1 MFERFSDRA
10 RRVVVLAHEEARLLD
25 HNYIG
30 TEHILLGL
38 IHEGGGVAARALQEL
53 GISLEQMREQVEQAA
68 GRGSTRPSGHIPFT
82 PRVKKVLELSLREA
96 LHLGQNYIGTGHLL
110 LGVVREEEGPA
121 QGGVA
126 TKVLVGLGT
135 DLTQVRRQVIAQ
147 LREPSDEGP
156 LLGEASADVVL
167 GESPAQGPLL
177 GERLAQGPLLGEPPA
192 QGPLGEPAG
201 QGPLGEPA
209 AQVPLLGR
217 PTAGSQPLQTS
228 GPPPAPRYPVP
239 DILGALA
246 SITDRLTAIER
257 RLGIP
262 GSAAP
267 AVNYDEQ
274 IEMVRSTKVA
284 AIKAQDFEKAAI
296 LRDQEKELTAQ
307 KEAAGKEPEPPADV
321 VSVVDD
327 LARLRGQ
334 VTRLQ
339 GLLRRHGID
348 PEEPAASAE

>member
-53 GISLEQMREQVEQAA
+53 GISLESMREQVEQAA

-156 LLGEASADVVL
+156 LLGDASADVVL
-167 GESPAQGPLL
+167 GESPAQG
-177 GERLAQGPLLGEPPA
+177 LLGEPPA
-192 QGPLGEPAG
+192 QGLLGEPAG

-209 AQVPLLGR
+209 AQGPLLGR

-228 GPPPAPRYPVP
+228 GPAPAPRYPAP

-246 SITDRLTAIER
+246 SITDRLTAIEQ

>member
-53 GISLEQMREQVEQAA
+53 GISLEAMRKQVEQAA
-68 GRGSTRPSGHIPFT
+68 GRGNTRPSGHIPFT

-121 QGGVA
+121 EGGVA
-126 TKVLVGLGT
+126 AKVLTGLGT
-135 DLTQVRRQVIAQ
+135 DLTEVRRQVIAQ

-156 LLGEASADVVL
+156 VL
-167 GESPAQGPLL
+167 GQSAADNLPAEPSDQPPSGAAAPGPSP
-177 GERLAQGPLLGEPPA
+177 
-192 QGPLGEPAG
+192 
-201 QGPLGEPA
+201 
-209 AQVPLLGR
+209 
-217 PTAGSQPLQTS
+217 
-228 GPPPAPRYPVP
+228 GPPTGPGPGGPSP
-239 DILGALA
+239 DILNALV
-246 SITDRLTAIER
+246 SIADRLTAIEQ
-257 RLGIP
+257 RLDISGP
-262 GSAAP
+262 AAP

-274 IEMVRSTKVA
+274 IEMVRQAKVA

-307 KEAAGKEPEPPADV
+307 KEAAGQEPKPPGDV
-321 VSVVDD
+321 VSSAQET
-327 LARLRGQ
+327 ARLRGQ
-334 VTRLQ
+334 VTRMQ
-339 GLLRRHGID
+339 ALLRRHGID
-348 PEEPAASAE
+348 PDEPAASAE

>member
-53 GISLEQMREQVEQAA
+53 GISLEAMREQVEQAA

-96 LHLGQNYIGTGHLL
+96 LHLGQNYIGTAHLL

-121 QGGVA
+121 EGGVA
-126 TKVLVGLGT
+126 AKVLSGLGT

-156 LLGEASADVVL
+156 LLGQSSADD
-167 GESPAQGPLL
+167 PL
-177 GERLAQGPLLGEPPA
+177 A
-192 QGPLGEPAG
+192 EPAG
-201 QGPLGEPA
+201 QPPA
-209 AQVPLLGR
+209 AEAAADP
-217 PTAGSQPLQTS
+217 S
-228 GPPPAPRYPVP
+228 GPGTGGASP
-239 DILGALA
+239 DVLNALV
-246 SITDRLTAIER
+246 SIADRLTAIEQ
-257 RLGIP
+257 RLGISGP
-262 GSAAP
+262 AAP

-274 IEMVRSTKVA
+274 IEMVRQAKVA

-307 KEAAGKEPEPPADV
+307 KEAVAKEPKLPGDV
-321 VSVVDD
+321 VSVVEET
-327 LARLRGQ
+327 ARLRGQ
-334 VTRLQ
+334 VTRMQ
-339 GLLRRHGID
+339 ALLRRHGID

>member
-38 IHEGGGVAARALQEL
+38 VHEGGGVAAQALQEL
-53 GISLEQMREQVEQAA
+53 GISLEAMREQVEQAA

-126 TKVLVGLGT
+126 AKVLTGLGT

-156 LLGEASADVVL
+156 LLGQSSAGDLLAEPSDQPSGEAAS
-167 GESPAQGPLL
+167 GPS
-177 GERLAQGPLLGEPPA
+177 QSPPA
-192 QGPLGEPAG
+192 GPDTG
-201 QGPLGEPA
+201 GP
-209 AQVPLLGR
+209 
-217 PTAGSQPLQTS
+217 S
-228 GPPPAPRYPVP
+228 P
-239 DILGALA
+239 DIMNALV
-246 SITDRLTAIER
+246 SIADRLTAIEQ
-257 RLGIP
+257 RLGISGP
-262 GSAAP
+262 AAP

-274 IEMVRSTKVA
+274 IEMMRLAKVA

-307 KEAAGKEPEPPADV
+307 KEAAVKEPKPAGDV
-321 VSVVDD
+321 MASVAET
-327 LARLRGQ
+327 ARLRGQ
-334 VTRLQ
+334 VARMQT
-339 GLLRRHGID
+339 LLRRHGID
-348 PEEPAASAE
+348 PDEPAASAE

>member
-38 IHEGGGVAARALQEL
+38 VHEGGGVAARALQEL
-53 GISLEQMREQVEQAA
+53 GISLEAMREQVEQAA

-121 QGGVA
+121 EGGVA
-126 TKVLVGLGT
+126 AKVLTGLGT

-156 LLGEASADVVL
+156 LLGQSSAGDALAEFSDQPSGEAAP
-167 GESPAQGPLL
+167 GASPSPPMGP
-177 GERLAQGPLLGEPPA
+177 GT
-192 QGPLGEPAG
+192 
-201 QGPLGEPA
+201 
-209 AQVPLLGR
+209 GR
-217 PTAGSQPLQTS
+217 PWPG
-228 GPPPAPRYPVP
+228 
-239 DILGALA
+239 IMNALV
-246 SITDRLTAIER
+246 SIADRLTTIEQ
-257 RLGIP
+257 RLGISGP
-262 GSAAP
+262 AAP

-274 IEMVRSTKVA
+274 IEMVRLAKVA

-296 LRDQEKELTAQ
+296 LRDQEQELTAQ
-307 KEAAGKEPEPPADV
+307 KEAAAQEPKPPGDV
-321 VSVVDD
+321 VLSVEET
-327 LARLRGQ
+327 ARLRGQ
-334 VTRLQ
+334 VARMQ
-339 GLLRRHGID
+339 ALLHRHGID
-348 PEEPAASAE
+348 PDEPAASAE

>member
-38 IHEGGGVAARALQEL
+38 VHEGGGVAARALQEL
-53 GISLEQMREQVEQAA
+53 GISLEAMREQVEQAA

-110 LGVVREEEGPA
+110 LGVVREEEDPA
-121 QGGVA
+121 EGGVA
-126 TKVLVGLGT
+126 AKVLTGLGT

-156 LLGEASADVVL
+156 LLGQSSADDAL
-167 GESPAQGPLL
+167 AESSDQPSGEAAPGASPSPPTGPGTGGPLP
-177 GERLAQGPLLGEPPA
+177 G
-192 QGPLGEPAG
+192 
-201 QGPLGEPA
+201 
-209 AQVPLLGR
+209 
-217 PTAGSQPLQTS
+217 
-228 GPPPAPRYPVP
+228 
-239 DILGALA
+239 IMNALA
-246 SITDRLTAIER
+246 SIADRLTTIEQ
-257 RLGIP
+257 RLGISGP
-262 GSAAP
+262 AAP

-274 IEMVRSTKVA
+274 IEMVRLAKVA

-307 KEAAGKEPEPPADV
+307 KEAAAKEPKPPGDV
-321 VSVVDD
+321 GSSVEET
-327 LARLRGQ
+327 ARLRGQ
-334 VTRLQ
+334 VARMQ
-339 GLLRRHGID
+339 ALLHQHGID
-348 PEEPAASAE
+348 PDEPTASAE

>member
-25 HNYIG
+25 HSYIG

-38 IHEGGGVAARALQEL
+38 VHEGGGVAARALQEL
-53 GISLEQMREQVEQAA
+53 GISLDALREQVEQAA

-121 QGGVA
+121 EGGVA
-126 TKVLVGLGT
+126 AKVLTGLGT

-156 LLGEASADVVL
+156 LLGQPSADDL
-167 GESPAQGPLL
+167 PAEPSGQPPSGEAASGPSQGPPTDP
-177 GERLAQGPLLGEPPA
+177 GTVGPW
-192 QGPLGEPAG
+192 
-201 QGPLGEPA
+201 
-209 AQVPLLGR
+209 
-217 PTAGSQPLQTS
+217 
-228 GPPPAPRYPVP
+228 P
-239 DILGALA
+239 DIMNALV
-246 SITDRLTAIER
+246 SIAGRLTAIEQ
-257 RLGIP
+257 RLGISEP
-262 GSAAP
+262 AAP

-274 IEMVRSTKVA
+274 IEMVRLAKVA

-307 KEAAGKEPEPPADV
+307 KEAAAKDPQPPGDV
-321 VSVVDD
+321 VSPVEET
-327 LARLRGQ
+327 ARLRGQ
-334 VTRLQ
+334 VARMQ
-339 GLLRRHGID
+339 ALLRRHGIEPD
-348 PEEPAASAE
+348 GPAASAE

>member
-53 GISLEQMREQVEQAA
+53 GISLEAMREEVERAA

-110 LGVVREEEGPA
+110 LGVVREEENPA
-121 QGGVA
+121 EGGVA
-126 TKVLVGLGT
+126 AKVLVGLGT
-135 DLTQVRRQVIAQ
+135 DLKQVRRQVIVQ

-156 LLGEASADVVL
+156 LLGEASPD
-167 GESPAQGPLL
+167 S
-177 GERLAQGPLLGEPPA
+177 
-192 QGPLGEPAG
+192 PLGEPTP
-201 QGPLGEPA
+201 QGPLRREPAPQIPLRGEPA
-209 AQVPLLGR
+209 GRVPRFGR
-217 PTAGSQPLQTS
+217 SAARSQPLQAPGS
-228 GPPPAPRYPVP
+228 APAPGAAGPSP
-239 DILGALA
+239 DILSALA
-246 SITDRLTAIER
+246 SITDRLTAIEH

-267 AVNYDEQ
+267 AVDYDEQ
-274 IEMVRSTKVA
+274 IEMVRSAKIA

-307 KEAAGKEPEPPADV
+307 KEAADKEPKPPADI

-327 LARLRGQ
+327 VGRLRGQ

-339 GLLRRHGID
+339 DLLRRHGID
-348 PEEPAASAE
+348 PEEPTASAE

>member
-38 IHEGGGVAARALQEL
+38 VHEGGGVAARALQEL
-53 GISLEQMREQVEQAA
+53 GISLEAMREQVEQAA

-121 QGGVA
+121 EGGVA
-126 TKVLVGLGT
+126 AKVLTGLGT

-156 LLGEASADVVL
+156 LLGQSSAGDPLAESSGQPSGDAAS
-167 GESPAQGPLL
+167 GPLQSHPA
-177 GERLAQGPLLGEPPA
+177 GPGPGGPL
-192 QGPLGEPAG
+192 
-201 QGPLGEPA
+201 
-209 AQVPLLGR
+209 
-217 PTAGSQPLQTS
+217 
-228 GPPPAPRYPVP
+228 P
-239 DILGALA
+239 DIMSGLA
-246 SITDRLTAIER
+246 SIAERLTVIEQ
-257 RLGIP
+257 RLGISGP
-262 GSAAP
+262 AAP

-274 IEMVRSTKVA
+274 IEMVRLAKVA

-307 KEAAGKEPEPPADV
+307 KEAAAQEPKPPGGV
-321 VSVVDD
+321 VSPVEET
-327 LARLRGQ
+327 ARLRGQ
-334 VTRLQ
+334 VARMQ
-339 GLLRRHGID
+339 ALLHRHGID
-348 PEEPAASAE
+348 PDEPAASAE

>member
-38 IHEGGGVAARALQEL
+38 VHEGGGVAARALQEL
-53 GISLEQMREQVEQAA
+53 GISLDAMREQVEQAA

-121 QGGVA
+121 EGGVA
-126 TKVLVGLGT
+126 AKVLTGLGT
-135 DLTQVRRQVIAQ
+135 GLTQVRRQVIAQ

-156 LLGEASADVVL
+156 LLGQSSADDMPAESSDQPPS
-167 GESPAQGPLL
+167 GEAASGPAQGPPT
-177 GERLAQGPLLGEPPA
+177 GPGA
-192 QGPLGEPAG
+192 GGPW
-201 QGPLGEPA
+201 
-209 AQVPLLGR
+209 
-217 PTAGSQPLQTS
+217 
-228 GPPPAPRYPVP
+228 P
-239 DILGALA
+239 DIMNALV
-246 SITDRLTAIER
+246 SIADRLTVIEQ
-257 RLGIP
+257 RLGISGP
-262 GSAAP
+262 AAP

-274 IEMVRSTKVA
+274 IEMVRLAKVA

-307 KEAAGKEPEPPADV
+307 KEAAAKEPKPPGDV
-321 VSVVDD
+321 VSSVEET
-327 LARLRGQ
+327 ARLRGQ
-334 VTRLQ
+334 VARMQ
-339 GLLRRHGID
+339 ALLRRHGID
-348 PEEPAASAE
+348 PDGPAASAE

>member
-38 IHEGGGVAARALQEL
+38 MHEGGGVAARALEEL
-53 GISLEQMREQVEQAA
+53 GISLEAMREQVERTA

-121 QGGVA
+121 KDGIA

-135 DLTQVRRQVIAQ
+135 DLTQVRRQVIPL

-156 LLGEASADVVL
+156 LTQDTVAEPLLPVGPSFPGLPQPTPTAPEPVLASA
-167 GESPAQGPLL
+167 
-177 GERLAQGPLLGEPPA
+177 
-192 QGPLGEPAG
+192 
-201 QGPLGEPA
+201 
-209 AQVPLLGR
+209 R
-217 PTAGSQPLQTS
+217 PS
-228 GPPPAPRYPVP
+228 P
-239 DILGALA
+239 DILNALS
-246 SITDRLTAIER
+246 SITDRLTAIEQ
-257 RLGIP
+257 RLGVP
-262 GSAAP
+262 EPSSP
-267 AVNYDEQ
+267 PVRYDEQ
-274 IEMVRSTKVA
+274 IEMVRSAKVA

-296 LRDQEKELTAQ
+296 LRDQEKELNAQ
-307 KEAAGKEPEPPADV
+307 KEAADQEPKPPTDV
-321 VSVVDD
+321 LSVVDEVT
-327 LARLRGQ
+327 RLRGQ
-334 VTRLQ
+334 VARLQ
-339 GLLRRHGID
+339 GLLRQHGID
-348 PEEPAASAE
+348 PEESSAVAE

>member
-38 IHEGGGVAARALQEL
+38 VHEGGGVAARALQEL
-53 GISLEQMREQVEQAA
+53 GISLDAMREQVEQAA

-121 QGGVA
+121 EGGMA
-126 TKVLVGLGT
+126 AKVLTGLGT

-156 LLGEASADVVL
+156 LLGQSSVDDL
-167 GESPAQGPLL
+167 PA
-177 GERLAQGPLLGEPPA
+177 
-192 QGPLGEPAG
+192 EPAD
-201 QGPLGEPA
+201 QPPSGEA
-209 AQVPLLGR
+209 A
-217 PTAGSQPLQTS
+217 S
-228 GPPPAPRYPVP
+228 GPAPGLPAGPGTGGPWP
-239 DILGALA
+239 DIMNALI
-246 SITDRLTAIER
+246 SIADRLTVIEK
-257 RLGIP
+257 RLGISGP
-262 GSAAP
+262 AAP

-274 IEMVRSTKVA
+274 IEMVRLAKVA

-307 KEAAGKEPEPPADV
+307 KEAAAKEPKPPGGV
-321 VSVVDD
+321 VSSVAET
-327 LARLRGQ
+327 ARLRGQ
-334 VTRLQ
+334 VARMQ
-339 GLLRRHGID
+339 ALLRRHGIEPD
-348 PEEPAASAE
+348 GPAASSE

>member
-38 IHEGGGVAARALQEL
+38 AHEGGGVAARALQEL
-53 GISLEQMREQVEQAA
+53 GISLEAMREQVEQAA

-121 QGGVA
+121 EGGVA
-126 TKVLVGLGT
+126 AKVLTGLGT

-156 LLGEASADVVL
+156 LLGQPSAGDALAESSDQPSGEAAPGPSQ
-167 GESPAQGPLL
+167 SPPTGPGTGGPL
-177 GERLAQGPLLGEPPA
+177 
-192 QGPLGEPAG
+192 
-201 QGPLGEPA
+201 
-209 AQVPLLGR
+209 
-217 PTAGSQPLQTS
+217 
-228 GPPPAPRYPVP
+228 P
-239 DILGALA
+239 DIVNALA
-246 SITDRLTAIER
+246 SIADRLTTIEQ
-257 RLGIP
+257 RLGISGP
-262 GSAAP
+262 AAP

-274 IEMVRSTKVA
+274 IEMVRLAKVA

-307 KEAAGKEPEPPADV
+307 KEAAAKEPKPPGDV
-321 VSVVDD
+321 VSPVEET
-327 LARLRGQ
+327 ARLRGQ
-334 VTRLQ
+334 VARMQ
-339 GLLRRHGID
+339 ALLHRHGID
-348 PEEPAASAE
+348 PDEPAASAE

>member
-53 GISLEQMREQVEQAA
+53 GISLESMREQVEQAA

-121 QGGVA
+121 KSGVA
-126 TKVLVGLGT
+126 AKVLVGLGT

-167 GESPAQGPLL
+167 GEPQAQAPLL
-177 GERLAQGPLLGEPPA
+177 GESPA
-192 QGPLGEPAG
+192 QGPLGEPAA

-209 AQVPLLGR
+209 AQGPLLGESPAQGPLLGR
-217 PTAGSQPLQTS
+217 PTTGSQPLQTS
-228 GPPPAPRYPVP
+228 GPAPAPRYPVP

>member
-38 IHEGGGVAARALQEL
+38 IHEGGGVAARALQQL
-53 GISLEQMREQVEQAA
+53 GISLEAMREQVEQIA

-110 LGVVREEEGPA
+110 LGVVREEESPA
-121 QGGVA
+121 EGGVA
-126 TKVLVGLGT
+126 VRVLEALGT
-135 DLTQVRRQVIAQ
+135 ELMQVRRQVIAQ

-156 LLGEASADVVL
+156 LLGETPA
-167 GESPAQGPLL
+167 ESP
-177 GERLAQGPLLGEPPA
+177 LGEPPS
-192 QGPLGEPAG
+192 E
-201 QGPLGEPA
+201 
-209 AQVPLLGR
+209 VPLLGDPAVRGPRAGR
-217 PTAGSQPLQTS
+217 PVPGGQPLQA
-228 GPPPAPRYPVP
+228 PVPAPAAAAPAP
-239 DILGALA
+239 DIMGALA
-246 SITDRLTAIER
+246 SITGRLTAIEQ

-262 GSAAP
+262 GSAPP
-267 AVNYDEQ
+267 AVDYEEQ
-274 IEMVRSTKVA
+274 IEMVRLAKVA

-296 LRDQEKELTAQ
+296 LRDQEKELTAR
-307 KEAAGKEPEPPADV
+307 KEAAGPDPKPVADI

-327 LARLRGQ
+327 LGRLHRQ

-339 GLLRRHGID
+339 ALLRRHGID

>member
-53 GISLEQMREQVEQAA
+53 GISLDAMREQVEQAA

-110 LGVVREEEGPA
+110 LGVVREEEAPGEA
-121 QGGVA
+121 GVA
-126 TKVLVGLGT
+126 AKVLTGLGT

-156 LLGEASADVVL
+156 LLGQ
-167 GESPAQGPLL
+167 SPADDLLAEPSGQPPSAETASGPSQG
-177 GERLAQGPLLGEPPA
+177 A
-192 QGPLGEPAG
+192 PAG
-201 QGPLGEPA
+201 PGT
-209 AQVPLLGR
+209 GR
-217 PTAGSQPLQTS
+217 LS
-228 GPPPAPRYPVP
+228 P
-239 DILGALA
+239 DIMNALV
-246 SITDRLTAIER
+246 SIADRLTAIEQ

-262 GSAAP
+262 GPTAP
-267 AVNYDEQ
+267 SVNYDEQ
-274 IEMVRSTKVA
+274 IEMVRLAKVA

-307 KEAAGKEPEPPADV
+307 KEAAAKEPEPPGDV
-321 VSVVDD
+321 VPSVEET
-327 LARLRGQ
+327 ARLRGQ
-334 VTRLQ
+334 VARMQ

-348 PEEPAASAE
+348 PDEPAASAE

>member
-38 IHEGGGVAARALQEL
+38 VHEGGGVAARALQEL
-53 GISLEQMREQVEQAA
+53 GISLEAMREQVEQAA

-126 TKVLVGLGT
+126 AKVLTGLGT

-156 LLGEASADVVL
+156 LLGQSSAGDLLAEPSDQPSGETAS
-167 GESPAQGPLL
+167 GRSQS
-177 GERLAQGPLLGEPPA
+177 PPA
-192 QGPLGEPAG
+192 RPGTGGP
-201 QGPLGEPA
+201 
-209 AQVPLLGR
+209 
-217 PTAGSQPLQTS
+217 S
-228 GPPPAPRYPVP
+228 P
-239 DILGALA
+239 DIMNALV
-246 SITDRLTAIER
+246 SIADRLTAIEQ
-257 RLGIP
+257 RLGISGP
-262 GSAAP
+262 AAP

-274 IEMVRSTKVA
+274 IEMVRLAKVA

-296 LRDQEKELTAQ
+296 LRDQEKELTAP
-307 KEAAGKEPEPPADV
+307 KEAAAKDPKPPGDV
-321 VSVVDD
+321 VPPVEETT
-327 LARLRGQ
+327 RLRGQ
-334 VTRLQ
+334 VARMQ
-339 GLLRRHGID
+339 ALLRRHGIEPD
-348 PEEPAASAE
+348 GPAASAE